1 MGKHWKYFRERN
13 KARVLIMS
21 TIIYHYSRGIL
32 DIMVYLES
40 PRESSEKRKTTV

>member
-13 KARVLIMS
+13 KARVLIIS
-21 TIIYHYSRGIL
+21 TITYYSRGIL
-32 DIMVYLES
+32 DIMVYLER